1 MDCCGE
7 PIRPGANEL
16 SMRNSKMNVF
26 RRSQRGVTLL
36 EMIVVLVIIALIAGL
51 VGVRLVSQ
59 VDRSKSVA
67 AKAQIQ
73 MLKNAVESVRA
84 DIGRLPTTEEGLKLL
99 VEAPA
104 DMTNWFG
111 PYIENDV
118 PTDPWGAPYI
128 YEPDPNSRT
137 YFLYSLGDDGAP
149 GGRGAGQDIGNLPP
163 SLKTQLPDG

>member
-1 MDCCGE
+1 MRISKLNA
-7 PIRPGANEL
+7 IRG
-16 SMRNSKMNVF
+16 
-26 RRSQRGVTLL
+26 SQRGVTLL

-73 MLKNAVESVRA
+73 MLKNAIESVRA
-84 DIGRLPTTEEGLKLL
+84 DIGRLPTAEEGLKLL

-111 PYIENDV
+111 PYIDGDA
-118 PTDPWGAPYI
+118 PTDPWGVPYV
-128 YEPDPNSRT
+128 YHPDPDSRA

-163 SLKTQLPDG
+163 SLKLQSPDGR